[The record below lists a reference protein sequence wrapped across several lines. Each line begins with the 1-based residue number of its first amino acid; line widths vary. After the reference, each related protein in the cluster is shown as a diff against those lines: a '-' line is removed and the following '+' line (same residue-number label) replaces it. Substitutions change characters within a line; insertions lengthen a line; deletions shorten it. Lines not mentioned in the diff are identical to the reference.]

1 LDTTTQAQLAIA
13 PDVQAGRWLVLA
25 AVCLAGL
32 VLPLSFTGAAVA
44 LPAIGRALGG
54 SATALNWVVNG
65 FMLAFGSCLMV
76 AGAMA
81 DAFGRK
87 RVFASGIVLFVLAS
101 IGVAAAPSVVAIGW
115 LRALQ
120 GVAAALSMAGGSAA
134 LAQEFDGHAR
144 IRAFSLLGT
153 TFGVG
158 LAFGPLIAGSLIQA
172 QGWRAIFM
180 LCAVVGA
187 LAFVFGVPR
196 MRETRDPQ
204 ARGVDW
210 AGGASFTVTL
220 VLLTWALMEVPE
232 RGWTDGVVFAL
243 FVAAAVGLAAFITIE
258 QRVARPMLDLSLFR
272 FRRFVGVQVL
282 PLATACYVVMLVV
295 LPARLIG
302 IEGQGETEAG
312 ITMIALSLPLLVVP
326 LLAVQL
332 AHRWSAAT
340 LTCAGL
346 LVAATGFWWLGEIA
360 PGQPA
365 TAWIAPMLVTGF
377 GTGFAW
383 GLMDGLSVSV
393 VPKERAGMATG
404 IFSTT
409 RVAGEAIALAAV
421 GAALTALIV
430 GQAGPSH
437 AVNAATW
444 MEAAHRTAMG
454 NVPAA
459 LALLPAGSGPALTQA
474 YGVAFAQLAHALAA
488 FSVVSAAVVY
498 GLLGRMRLGVAE

>member
-1 LDTTTQAQLAIA
+1 MDKATRV
-13 PDVQAGRWLVLA
+13 DAGRWLVLA
-25 AVCLAGL
+25 AVCMAGL
-32 VLPLSFTGAAVA
+32 ILPLSFTGAAVA
-44 LPAIGRALGG
+44 TPAIGRTLGG

-81 DAFGRK
+81 DAYGRK
-87 RVFASGIVLFVLAS
+87 RIFASGIALFVLAS
-101 IGVAAAPSVVAIGW
+101 IGVAMAPSVMAIGW

-158 LAFGPLIAGSLIQA
+158 LAFGPLIAGALVQTV
-172 QGWRAIFM
+172 GWRSIFV
-180 LCAVVGA
+180 LCAAVGA

-204 ARGVDW
+204 AHCVDW
-210 AGGASFTVTL
+210 AGAASFTATL

-232 RGWTDGVVFAL
+232 RGWGDGAVLTL
-243 FVAAAVGLAAFITIE
+243 FVAAALGLAAFIGIE

-272 FRRFVGVQVL
+272 FRRFVGVQFL
-282 PLATACYVVMLVV
+282 PIATACYVVMLVV

-312 ITMIALSLPLLVVP
+312 ITMIALSLPLLAVP

-340 LTCAGL
+340 LTCIGL
-346 LVAATGFWWLGEIA
+346 LLAAVGFWWLGDVA

-365 TAWIAPMLVTGF
+365 AVWIAPMLLTGF

-409 RVAGEAIALAAV
+409 RVAGEAIALAVV
-421 GAALTALIV
+421 GAVLSALIV
-430 GQAGPSH
+430 AQMGTSGVVSAG
-437 AVNAATW
+437 VW

-454 NVPAA
+454 NVSAA
-459 LALLPAGSGPALTQA
+459 LALLPAGSAPILTAA
-474 YGVAFAQLAHALAA
+474 YGAAFTQLAHALAGVTA
-488 FSVVSAAVVY
+488 MSAVVVWA
-498 GLLGRMRLGVAE
+498 LLGRSPAVVPMTELL

>member
-1 LDTTTQAQLAIA
+1 MDNTTQAH
-13 PDVQAGRWLVLA
+13 AGRWLVLA
-25 AVCLAGL
+25 AVCMAGL
-32 VLPLSFTGAAVA
+32 ILPLSFTGAAVA
-44 LPAIGRALGG
+44 TPAIGRALGG

-81 DAFGRK
+81 DAYGRK
-87 RVFASGIVLFVLAS
+87 RIFASGIALFVLVS
-101 IGVAAAPSVVAIGW
+101 MGVALAPSVTAIGW

-158 LAFGPLIAGSLIQA
+158 LAFGPLIAGALVQTM
-172 QGWRAIFM
+172 GWRAIFV
-180 LCAVVGA
+180 LCAAVGT

-210 AGGASFTVTL
+210 AGAASFTATL

-232 RGWTDGVVFAL
+232 RGWADGAVLAL
-243 FVAAAVGLAAFITIE
+243 FAAAVLGLVAFIVIE
-258 QRVARPMLDLSLFR
+258 QRVVRPMLDLSLFR
-272 FRRFVGVQVL
+272 FRRFVGVQFL
-282 PLATACYVVMLVV
+282 PIATACYVVMLVV

-302 IEGQGETEAG
+302 IEGQGETDAG

-340 LTCAGL
+340 LTCIGL
-346 LVAATGFWWLGEIA
+346 LLAAAGFWWLGDVA
-360 PGQPA
+360 PGRPA
-365 TAWIAPMLVTGF
+365 TAWIAPMLLTGF

-409 RVAGEAIALAAV
+409 RVAGEAIALAVV
-421 GAALTALIV
+421 GAVLSALIV
-430 GQAGPSH
+430 AQMGTSGLVSAG
-437 AVNAATW
+437 TW
-444 MEAAHRTAMG
+444 MEVAHRTAMG
-454 NVPAA
+454 NVLAA
-459 LALLPAGSGPALTQA
+459 LAVLPAGSGPMLTAA
-474 YGVAFAQLAHALAA
+474 YGAAFTQLAHALAVV
-488 FSVVSAAVVY
+488 SVVSAMVVWA
-498 GLLGRMRLGVAE
+498 LLGRSPAVVAMAESL

>member
-1 LDTTTQAQLAIA
+1 MNTTTHQHPQHAR
-13 PDVQAGRWLVLA
+13 RWLVLA
-25 AVCLAGL
+25 AVCMAGL
-32 VLPLSFTGAAVA
+32 ILPLSFTGAAVA
-44 LPAIGRALGG
+44 TPAIGRTLGG

-87 RVFASGIVLFVLAS
+87 RIFASGIALFVLAS
-101 IGVAAAPSVVAIGW
+101 IGVAVAPGVTAIGW
-115 LRALQ
+115 LRGLQ
-120 GVAAALSMAGGSAA
+120 GVAAAMSMAGGSAA

-158 LAFGPLIAGSLIQA
+158 LAFGPLIAGALIQA
-172 QGWRAIFM
+172 AGWRAIFA
-180 LCAVVGA
+180 LCAVVGT

-196 MRETRDPQ
+196 MRETRDPD

-210 AGGASFTVTL
+210 AGAASFTATL
-220 VLLTWALMEVPE
+220 VLLTWALMEAPE
-232 RGWTDGVVFAL
+232 RGWADGAVLML
-243 FVAAAVGLAAFITIE
+243 FAAAVIGLVAFIVIE
-258 QRVARPMLDLSLFR
+258 QRVSRPMLDLSLFR
-272 FRRFVGVQVL
+272 FRRFVGVQFL
-282 PLATACYVVMLVV
+282 PIATACYVVMLVV

-302 IEGQGETEAG
+302 IEGQSETQAG
-312 ITMIALSLPLLVVP
+312 ITMIALSLPLLMVP

-346 LVAATGFWWLGEIA
+346 LVAAVGFWWLGDVA
-360 PGQPA
+360 PGAAA
-365 TAWIAPMLVTGF
+365 TAWIAPMLLTGF

-409 RVAGEAIALAAV
+409 RVAGEAIALAVV

-430 GQAGPSH
+430 AQTGTSGTVS
-437 AVNAATW
+437 AAAW

-454 NVPAA
+454 NVSAA
-459 LALLPAGSGPALTQA
+459 LTLLPAGSGPMLTAA
-474 YGVAFAQLAHALAA
+474 YGVAFAQLAHALAVV
-488 FSVVSAAVVY
+488 SVVSAAVVW
-498 GLLGRMRLGVAE
+498 GLLGRSRAALSVATESV

>member
-1 LDTTTQAQLAIA
+1 MENTTQ
-13 PDVQAGRWLVLA
+13 VHAGRWLVLA
-25 AVCLAGL
+25 AVCMAG
-32 VLPLSFTGAAVA
+32 VILPLSFTGAAVA
-44 LPAIGRALGG
+44 TPAIGRTLGG

-81 DAFGRK
+81 DAYGRK
-87 RVFASGIVLFVLAS
+87 RIFASGIALFVLAS
-101 IGVAAAPSVVAIGW
+101 IGVAMAPSVMAIGW

-158 LAFGPLIAGSLIQA
+158 LAFGPLIAGALVQTM
-172 QGWRAIFM
+172 GWRAIFV
-180 LCAVVGA
+180 LCAVVGT
-187 LAFVFGVPR
+187 LAFVFGVPC

-210 AGGASFTVTL
+210 AGAASFTATL

-232 RGWTDGVVFAL
+232 RGRADGVVLAL
-243 FVAAAVGLAAFITIE
+243 FAAAALGLTAFIVIE
-258 QRVARPMLDLSLFR
+258 QRVTRPMLDLSLFR
-272 FRRFVGVQVL
+272 FRRFVGVQFL
-282 PLATACYVVMLVV
+282 PIATACYVVMLVV

-312 ITMIALSLPLLVVP
+312 ITMIALSLPLLAVP

-340 LTCAGL
+340 LTCFGL
-346 LVAATGFWWLGEIA
+346 LLAAVGFWWLGDVA

-365 TAWIAPMLVTGF
+365 TAWIAPMLLTGF

-409 RVAGEAIALAAV
+409 RVAGEAIALAVV
-421 GAALTALIV
+421 GAVLSALIV
-430 GQAGPSH
+430 AQTGTSGVVSAG
-437 AVNAATW
+437 TW

-454 NVPAA
+454 NVSAA
-459 LALLPAGSGPALTQA
+459 LALLPAGSSPMLTSA
-474 YGVAFAQLAHALAA
+474 YGAAFTQLARALAGV
-488 FSVVSAAVVY
+488 SVISAVVVWA
-498 GLLGRMRLGVAE
+498 LLGRSPAVVAMAEPL

>member
-1 LDTTTQAQLAIA
+1 MNTTISHRPQH
-13 PDVQAGRWLVLA
+13 AGRWLVLA
-25 AVCLAGL
+25 AVCMAGL

-44 LPAIGRALGG
+44 TPAIGRALGG

-81 DAFGRK
+81 DSYGRK
-87 RVFASGIVLFVLAS
+87 RVFASGIALFVLAS
-101 IGVAAAPSVVAIGW
+101 IGVALAPSVNAIGW

-120 GVAAALSMAGGSAA
+120 GVAAAMSLAGGSAA

-158 LAFGPLIAGSLIQA
+158 LAFGPLIAGALVQT
-172 QGWRAIFM
+172 QGWRAIFV
-180 LCAVVGA
+180 LCAVMGA

-196 MRETRDPQ
+196 MRETRDPD

-210 AGGASFTVTL
+210 AGAASFTATL

-232 RGWTDGVVFAL
+232 RGWGDGVVLAL
-243 FVAAAVGLAAFITIE
+243 FTASALGLAVFVAIE
-258 QRVARPMLDLSLFR
+258 QRVVRPMLDLSLFR
-272 FRRFVGVQVL
+272 FRRFVGVQFL
-282 PLATACYVVMLVV
+282 PLATACYVAMLVL

-332 AHRWSAAT
+332 AHRWSAAA
-340 LTCAGL
+340 LTCGGL
-346 LVAATGFWWLGEIA
+346 LVAAMGFWWLGDVG

-365 TAWIAPMLVTGF
+365 AAWILPMLLTGF

-409 RVAGEAIALAAV
+409 RVAGEAVTLAVV
-421 GAALTALIV
+421 GAVLTALIV
-430 GQAGPSH
+430 SQAGASGS
-437 AVNAATW
+437 ANVATW

-459 LALLPAGSGPALTQA
+459 LTLLPAGSAPTLISA
-474 YGVAFAQLAHALAA
+474 YVAAFAQIAHALAVV
-488 FSVVSAAVVY
+488 SVVSAAVVW
-498 GLLGRMRLGVAE
+498 GLLGRTQAVPVAAV